1 MPRPRKIDQEKSTTD
16 FSKIEA
22 IKSASQGN
30 KEMVALLERVA
41 KIEPKVILEIGV
53 DKGYSMD
60 VWSEAF
66 NPDVLVGVDN
76 NITALSTPAGKGLVI
91 EGDSHDEETFAK
103 VVSALEGKEID
114 FLFIDGDH
122 HYDSV
127 KLDYTNYGQ
136 LVRKGGIIAFHDAT
150 DIGIDGVEPYRFLA
164 ELGKEKDIEVIHIDG
179 TGTAVVVRE

>member
-1 MPRPRKIDQEKSTTD
+1 MPRPRKSNPEKTVTD
-16 FSKIEA
+16 FSNIEA
-22 IKSASQGN
+22 VKSASQGN
-30 KEMVALLERVA
+30 KEMVALLEYVS
-41 KIEPKVILEIGV
+41 KIEPKVIVEIGV

-76 NITALSTPAGKGLVI
+76 NLAALSTPAGKGLVI
-91 EGDSHDEETFAK
+91 EGDSHDEETFK
-103 VVSALEGKEID
+103 NVVAALGDREID

-127 KLDYTNYGQ
+127 KLDYQNYGQ

-150 DIGIDGVEPYRFLA
+150 DIGIDGVEPYKFLE
-164 ELGKEKDIEVIHIDG
+164 ELSEEKTITVIHIDG
-179 TGTAVVVRE
+179 TGTAVLVHE